1 MGNALCPG
9 CVREALTCCFPPDL
23 SLLCSCRKISSAD
36 KAILELKV
44 LRRKLM
50 VRCKALERKIVI
62 DREVYKKLDGHST
75 RANLV
80 LRHIEALEKAIA
92 QCQTYSYHVD
102 SILLDMGEQETL
114 IQVVDALKDG
124 KRATERLNALLSIED
139 VEELLQ
145 DGMLAS
151 EKQKSLEVCLFQNL
165 DNGSDVSETPC
176 RAPDE
181 EVFPPSVPVHQ
192 EQEPGDKDT
201 RVLVN

>member
-1 MGNALCPG
+1 
-9 CVREALTCCFPPDL
+9 
-23 SLLCSCRKISSAD
+23 
-36 KAILELKV
+36 
-44 LRRKLM
+44 M
-50 VRCKALERKIVI
+50 VRCKALEGKIVSE
-62 DREVYKKLDGHST
+62 REVYKKLDGHST

-102 SILLDMGEQETL
+102 SILLDMGEQQTL

-124 KRATERLNALLSIED
+124 KRAAEQLNALLSVED

-151 EKQKSLEVCLFQNL
+151 EKQKALEVCLFQNL
-165 DNGSDVSETPC
+165 DNGLDLSETPC
-176 RAPDE
+176 RAPGASSYMHE
-181 EVFPPSVPVHQ
+181 EVVPPSVPVHQ
-192 EQEPGDKDT
+192 EQEPGGEDK